1 MPISR
6 LAGYVLIPTYLDYAE
21 LERRSMRL
29 SRLVL
34 EMEGM
39 DKIDILGISEV
50 IFGDSFSKQLN
61 VVVDGEDSMISGQL
75 LVDLIAVSFVNPN
88 GSCLCLIVNVGFLD
102 QIRNDVVD
110 VAVLGY
116 EKIVLLLEILLEMT
130 TKSEIDGKY
139 LFGNS
144 LT

>member
-1 MPISR
+1 M
-6 LAGYVLIPTYLDYAE
+6 LIPTYLDYAE

>member
-1 MPISR
+1 M
-6 LAGYVLIPTYLDYAE
+6 LIPTYLDCTE

-39 DKIDILGISEV
+39 DKINIVAISEV
-50 IFGDSFSKQLN
+50 IFRNPFSKQLN
-61 VVVDGEDSMISGQL
+61 VVGDGEDSMISGQL

-88 GSCLCLIVNVGFLD
+88 GSCLCLIANVGFLD

-110 VAVLGY
+110 VAVLGH
-116 EKIVLLLEILLEMT
+116 EKVVLLLEILLEMT

>member
-1 MPISR
+1 
-6 LAGYVLIPTYLDYAE
+6 VLISTYLDYAE

-39 DKIDILGISEV
+39 DKIDILAISEV
-50 IFGDSFSKQLN
+50 IFGNPFSKQLN

-75 LVDLIAVSFVNPN
+75 LVNLIAVSFVNSN
-88 GSCLCLIVNVGFLD
+88 GSCLCLIVNVSFLD

-110 VAVLGY
+110 VAVLGH
-116 EKIVLLLEILLEMT
+116 EKIVLLLEIPLET
-130 TKSEIDGKY
+130 TAKSGIDGKY
-139 LFGNS
+139 LFSNS